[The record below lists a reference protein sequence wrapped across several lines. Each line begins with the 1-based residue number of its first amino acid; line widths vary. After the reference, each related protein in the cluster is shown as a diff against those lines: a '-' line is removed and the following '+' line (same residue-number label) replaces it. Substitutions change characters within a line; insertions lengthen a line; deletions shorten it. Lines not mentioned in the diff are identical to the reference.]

1 MWCPFLLQMRNS
13 RQKFRE
19 ITRFASPVSLI
30 RAVHCMFYNVWSLL
44 HIFPNFLI
52 VFDIKIDSIPNTLF
66 FAKTEVLQVFLSTV
80 RFSL

>member
-1 MWCPFLLQMRNS
+1 MRNS

-19 ITRFASPVSLI
+19 ITRFVSPVSLT
-30 RAVHCMFYNVWSLL
+30 RAVHCMFYSVWSLL

-66 FAKTEVLQVFLSTV
+66 FFFFAKTEVLQVFLSTV

>member
-1 MWCPFLLQMRNS
+1 MRNS

-19 ITRFASPVSLI
+19 ITRFVSPVSLT
-30 RAVHCMFYNVWSLL
+30 RAVHCMFYSVWSLL

-66 FAKTEVLQVFLSTV
+66 FFFCQDRSLASVLVDCKVFIMN
-80 RFSL
+80 